1 MIKNKRRILIFF
13 LSGFSI
19 VNFILILL
27 LIHLIFFRT
36 NTDQEQKNQQKIVK
50 DIENNEDNDRIFID
64 FLDSLNYVNDS
75 IAKGFSGNKVSI
87 LITGLDSRIGT
98 KSNHADAN
106 HLLNIWLDS
115 GKIEIISIPRGT
127 FCDAGLSTNL
137 QYDPDDTTKTTNL
150 NYLAN
155 VRSTRGRDAYHKAV
169 SKIAKAQNIDYYI
182 EFGFSQALGIL
193 ELLGYQKN
201 SVQILRTLRSRKSF
215 SVGDYQRCYNQG
227 QFIRQII
234 LKHFYRLDE
243 LLGKSLLKGAL
254 FLVESN
260 LSYEDALNIVAKLK
274 EQNFPRNSHDVIV
287 RLKPGLSKNISNFNF
302 TENNSLDSLYKMI
315 VNKSKYHE
323 AFDTKANTNDYIS
336 EKVELKLNQL
346 IKKAIAD
353 TAKYPSK
360 ALNYILIPFEQRAWY
375 QVSNPNQRAKIR
387 NDILNIVYSS
397 ALKTNK
403 KELVEK
409 VNIIRKTENVLD
421 EIKHRK
427 VVIF

>member
-1 MIKNKRRILIFF
+1 M
-13 LSGFSI
+13 
-19 VNFILILL
+19 
-27 LIHLIFFRT
+27 
-36 NTDQEQKNQQKIVK
+36 
-50 DIENNEDNDRIFID
+50 
-64 FLDSLNYVNDS
+64 
-75 IAKGFSGNKVSI
+75 
-87 LITGLDSRIGT
+87 TGVQTCALPIY
-98 KSNHADAN
+98 ADAN

>member
-1 MIKNKRRILIFF
+1 M
-13 LSGFSI
+13 
-19 VNFILILL
+19 
-27 LIHLIFFRT
+27 IFFRT